1 MQKVLT
7 QTSLKLTLW
16 VAAMATW
23 EAVMVKW
30 EVATVIWE
38 VVMVA
43 AMATWVGGIPAAMVG
58 MVLIIWAGAG
68 KLARVESR
76 PLVPVSRGPNPL
88 RAKA

>member
-1 MQKVLT
+1 MVKWEVAT
-7 QTSLKLTLW
+7 VIW
-16 VAAMATW
+16 V
-23 EAVMVKW
+23 AVMVKW

-43 AMATWVGGIPAAMVG
+43 AMATWVGGMPAAMVG